1 MTDTAKPEAKTA
13 KHELSPEDL
22 EAVRAIAADVAGAL
36 IADAKDPNVV
46 SDNDPVA
53 KAEDEEEMME
63 GEGEMPKGKLP
74 MLEDPMK
81 EEGFTIRDVEIFR
94 VGEWNGEEYTADD
107 LDDMIRAY
115 GDVGYDVPLKLGHS
129 DDDASPAYGWVT
141 NLRVNGDRLIA
152 DFKHMPKEIF

>member
-63 GEGEMPKGKLP
+63 GEGDMPKGKLP
-74 MLEDPMK
+74 C
-81 EEGFTIRDVEIFR
+81 
-94 VGEWNGEEYTADD
+94 
-107 LDDMIRAY
+107 
-115 GDVGYDVPLKLGHS
+115 LKT
-129 DDDASPAYGWVT
+129 P
-141 NLRVNGDRLIA
+141 
-152 DFKHMPKEIF
+152 